1 MVVNKLME
9 KEKSLHKIVLIG
21 AGNLATNLGK
31 VLVSRGYS
39 VVQVYSR
46 TEESAKELATTLS
59 AAYTTSLD
67 EVRKDATLYIVSL
80 KDSALIELL
89 PEIVADK
96 QDSFFVHTAG
106 SISMDIW
113 KGYVKHYGVFY
124 PMQTFSK
131 SREVDFCRIPI
142 FLEANEPSGLSILRE
157 IANELSVSVHEVSSE
172 QRRYLHLSAVFACNF
187 TNHMYTLTEKLLN
200 KYGIP
205 FDVML
210 PLIDETANKIH
221 ELSPEKAQTGPAVR
235 YDLNVINK
243 QLELLS
249 DEPEMRQLYEL
260 ISKDIHRINENKR

>member
-31 VLVSRGYS
+31 VLVSKGYS

-46 TEESAKELATTLS
+46 TEESAKNLATTLS

-187 TNHMYTLTEKLLN
+187 TNHMYVLAAELLK
-200 KYGIP
+200 KYGLP
-205 FDVML
+205 FEAML
-210 PLIDETANKIH
+210 PLIDETARKVH
-221 ELSPEKAQTGPAVR
+221 ELEPLAAQTGPAVR
-235 YDLNVINK
+235 YDENVIDEHLRMLADEP
-243 QLELLS
+243 QMLELYR
-249 DEPEMRQLYEL
+249 E
-260 ISKDIHRINENKR
+260 ISENIHRLAIR